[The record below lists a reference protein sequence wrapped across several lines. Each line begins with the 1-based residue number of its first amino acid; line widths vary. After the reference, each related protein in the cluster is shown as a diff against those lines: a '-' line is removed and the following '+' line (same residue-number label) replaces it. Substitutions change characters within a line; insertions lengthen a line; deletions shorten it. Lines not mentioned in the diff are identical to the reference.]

1 VRWFDPGA
9 AWASSA
15 EAASGQR
22 AICGRREN
30 MGGKMLMPKVKLTM
44 AESTC
49 SCGYFKKD
57 RRLSIVKDF
66 CLPLCHELW
75 SSIYPFLCALQNGAS
90 RDDGDCRAKM
100 IDAACRMKE
109 EFVFM
114 ENC

>member
-1 VRWFDPGA
+1 MRWFDPGA
-9 AWASSA
+9 AWASST

-30 MGGKMLMPKVKLTM
+30 MGGNADAKGQADNGREYMQM
-44 AESTC
+44 
-49 SCGYFKKD
+49 
-57 RRLSIVKDF
+57 RLFQKGQEIIVKDF

-90 RDDGDCRAKM
+90 RDDGDCHAKM

-114 ENC
+114 EKC